1 VNNKEV
7 FDRIAPGWYNLRHR
21 SIFTS
26 ELKELARR
34 WRGGRLLN
42 VGCAHGPDFPPF
54 GEGFELHGIDFSRRM
69 LELARKYADKYQFD
83 VNLAAADARYLPYA
97 DNTFDRAIAVATYH
111 HIEGREARW
120 QALKEL
126 RRVLR
131 PGGEAFITVW
141 NKWQLKF
148 WFRPKDIL
156 VPWRSR
162 DETVYRYYYLFSY
175 GELKNLVRE
184 AGFEVVRL
192 FPESRYKFPIR
203 TFSRNICALV
213 RKGL

>member
-69 LELARKYADKYQFD
+69 LEFARKYADKYQFD

-184 AGFEVVRL
+184 AGFEVVIL
-192 FPESRYKFPIR
+192 FPESRYKFPIKV
-203 TFSRNICALV
+203 FSRNVCMLV
-213 RKGL
+213 RKN